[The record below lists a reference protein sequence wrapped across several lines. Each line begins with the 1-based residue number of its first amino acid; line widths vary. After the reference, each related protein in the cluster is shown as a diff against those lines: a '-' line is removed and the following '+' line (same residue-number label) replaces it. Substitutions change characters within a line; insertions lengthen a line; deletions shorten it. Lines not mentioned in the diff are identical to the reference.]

1 MKMSSLFDENFL
13 LEFKEYEWFNYN
25 VPTPQGWILFIS
37 FPDFSLQQITRE
49 VPASLLLLFF
59 CYCFQK
65 IGLWNSKILCDKF
78 WHRNPV
84 PACSITSVMSGLF
97 GALWTVACQAPLS
110 MGFSRQEYWSELPF
124 PPPGDF
130 PDSGIKPVST
140 ALAGEFFTTEPPGK
154 PHRNLGVA

>member
-37 FPDFSLQQITRE
+37 FPDFSLQQITGE
-49 VPASLLLLFF
+49 GPASLLLLFF
-59 CYCFQK
+59 CHRFQK
-65 IGLWNSKILCDKF
+65 IGFWNSKILCDVWTLKSC
-78 WHRNPV
+78 
-84 PACSITSVMSGLF
+84 ACVLSCFSHVRLF

-124 PPPGDF
+124 PPPGCF
-130 PDSGIKPVST
+130 PDSRIEPVPPE
-140 ALAGEFFTTEPPGK
+140 LAGDFFTTEPPGK
-154 PHRNLGVA
+154 SHRNPGVA